1 MTDNFVFDGAKRA
14 ELGHWILRE
23 DCFERRGMFIGLR
36 HLSAW
41 SSSARLSFLLAVE
54 TAKM

>member
-36 HLSAW
+36 HLLAW